1 MYINFQKVNTAVSHN
16 RYYRKILIKTSTH
29 TTSDVDQQQH
39 TKLAILSLS
48 NARNLVVDLS

>member
-1 MYINFQKVNTAVSHN
+1 M
-16 RYYRKILIKTSTH
+16 KTSTY
-29 TTSDVDQQQH
+29 TTSDVDQQQN